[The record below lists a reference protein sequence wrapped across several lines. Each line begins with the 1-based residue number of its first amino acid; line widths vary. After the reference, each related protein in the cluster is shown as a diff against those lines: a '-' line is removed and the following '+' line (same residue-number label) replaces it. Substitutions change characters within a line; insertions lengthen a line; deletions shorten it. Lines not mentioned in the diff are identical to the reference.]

1 MSSANKIE
9 KIEELMKDTERILE
23 SIEEMKIKSL
33 EVISELDDALENAL
47 DSKCEIDQEL
57 WNRYI
62 RLHCAVVN
70 MFGLSK
76 IPAGSFDMLDNED
89 M

>member
-70 MFGLSK
+70 MFDISK